1 MAETYTIESAD
12 GSVPID
18 PRLLRELR
26 DLLREDE
33 DLDLGVRLKDRQ
45 PAPGEQGAIP
55 LAVEIITVATPLGRI
70 YADVLKHW
78 IHRHKDVSIK
88 VRRKSDGLSIEL
100 SGMSVHDAERLITN
114 VESGSGAEL
123 DDGG

>member
-1 MAETYTIESAD
+1 MAETYTIESTD

-26 DLLREDE
+26 DLLRADE

-55 LAVEIITVATPLGRI
+55 VALEIVSAATPLGT
-70 YADVLKHW
+70 AFAGVLVHW
-78 IHRHKDVSIK
+78 INTRKVRIK
-88 VRRKSDGLSIEL
+88 VRRGDDSVEL
-100 SGMSVHDAERLITN
+100 SAGNVKDAEQLIAKLK
-114 VESGSGAEL
+114 S
-123 DDGG
+123 

>member
-1 MAETYTIESAD
+1 MTETYTIESAD

-33 DLDLGVRLKDRQ
+33 DLDLGVRLKDRP

-55 LAVEIITVATPLGRI
+55 VALEIVSAATPMATAFAG
-70 YADVLKHW
+70 VLMHW
-78 IHRHKDVSIK
+78 INTRKVRIK
-88 VRRKSDGLSIEL
+88 VRRGDDSVEL
-100 SGMSVHDAERLITN
+100 SAGNVNDAERLIAKLK
-114 VESGSGAEL
+114 S
-123 DDGG
+123 

>member
-1 MAETYTIESAD
+1 MAETYTIEPAD
-12 GSVPID
+12 DSVPID

-55 LAVEIITVATPLGRI
+55 MAVEIITVATPLGKV
-70 YADVLKHW
+70 YADVLKLW
-78 IHRHKDVSIK
+78 IHRHKDVSVK
-88 VRRKSDGLSIEL
+88 LRRKSDGLSIEL
-100 SGMSVHDAERLITN
+100 RGMNVRETERLIKTL
-114 VESGSGAEL
+114 ESGSGAEP
-123 DDGG
+123 DDGD